1 MDKILKLAIFISAI
15 ILLLV
20 IVIYEI
26 LKIRRTIKIASRI
39 EKFTLK
45 VPGNSEPTIGDDFN
59 KSVNTLISKL
69 SSILSK
75 SVYFT
80 KKANKYDRYSAIKKN
95 PNYKYDV
102 YSIKILISI
111 LVFMVYT
118 VTSVLNRTFELPL
131 GLVFLVLGYFAT
143 DIYLEILNQIRI
155 KNIEGD
161 LLKAIIIMN
170 NAFKSGLN
178 ISNAID
184 VVINDLDGPV
194 KDEFM
199 LIKKDSSSGI
209 DTSEAFNRFYKRV
222 RLEDAQYI
230 SSSLSILNV
239 TGGNITFI
247 FSNIE
252 EALTNKKKLKDE
264 LKAMTASSMVVYR
277 ILTFMPFILIFII
290 LMLNKDYFNPLFN
303 NVLGIFAIVLV
314 LILYT
319 IYIFIIRKILKV
331 ELWEVLH

>member
-1 MDKILKLAIFISAI
+1 MDKILKLAIFISVI

-39 EKFTLK
+39 DKFTLK
-45 VPGNSEPTIGDDFN
+45 VPGNSESTIGDDFN
-59 KSVNTLISKL
+59 KSVNALISKM
-69 SSILSK
+69 SSILSR
-75 SVYFT
+75 SAYFT
-80 KKANKYDRYSAIKKN
+80 KRACKYDKYVTIKKN
-95 PNYKYDV
+95 SNYKFDV

-111 LVFMVYT
+111 LVFIIYT
-118 VTSVLNRTFELPL
+118 LTSVLNRTFELPL
-131 GLVFLVLGYFAT
+131 GLVFLVLGYFVT

-178 ISNAID
+178 IANAID

-199 LIKKDSSSGI
+199 LIKKDLSSGI
-209 DTSEAFNRFYKRV
+209 DTSEAFNRFYRRV

-252 EALTNKKKLKDE
+252 EALTNKKRLKDE

-303 NVLGIFAIVLV
+303 NVLGIFAIVLALV
-314 LILYT
+314 LYT
-319 IYIFIIRKILKV
+319 IYIFVIRKILKV
-331 ELWEVLH
+331 EL

>member
-1 MDKILKLAIFISAI
+1 MDKMLELAIVIGVI

-20 IVIYEI
+20 IVIYEF
-26 LKIRRTIKIASRI
+26 LKIRKTIKIANRI
-39 EKFTLK
+39 DKFTLK
-45 VPGNSEPTIGDDFN
+45 VPGKNEPTIGDDLN
-59 KSVNTLISKL
+59 RNVNSLISKI
-69 SSILSK
+69 SNILSK
-75 SVYFT
+75 STYFT

-118 VTSVLNRTFELPL
+118 VTSVLNKNFEFPI
-131 GLVFLVLGYFAT
+131 GLIFLVLGYFGT

-178 ISNAID
+178 ISNALD
-184 VVINDLDGPV
+184 VVITDLDGPV
-194 KDEFM
+194 RDEFM
-199 LIKKDSSSGI
+199 LIKKDLSSGI

-222 RLEDAQYI
+222 KLDDAQYI

-264 LKAMTASSMVVYR
+264 LKTMTASSMLVYR
-277 ILTFMPFILIFII
+277 VLTFMPFILIFII

-303 NVLGIFAIVLV
+303 NILGIFAIILA

-319 IYIFIIRKILKV
+319 IYILVIRKILKV
-331 ELWEVLH
+331 EV

>member
-1 MDKILKLAIFISAI
+1 MDKMLELAIVIGVI

-20 IVIYEI
+20 IVIYEF
-26 LKIRRTIKIASRI
+26 LKIRKTIKIANRI
-39 EKFTLK
+39 DKFTLK
-45 VPGNSEPTIGDDFN
+45 VPGKNEPTIGDDLN
-59 KSVNTLISKL
+59 RNVNSLISKI
-69 SSILSK
+69 SNILSK
-75 SVYFT
+75 STYFT

-118 VTSVLNRTFELPL
+118 VTSVLNKNFEFPI
-131 GLVFLVLGYFAT
+131 GLIFLVLGYFAI

-178 ISNAID
+178 ISNALD
-184 VVINDLDGPV
+184 VVITDLDGPV
-194 KDEFM
+194 RDEFM
-199 LIKKDSSSGI
+199 LIKKDLSSGI

-222 RLEDAQYI
+222 KLDDAQYI

-264 LKAMTASSMVVYR
+264 LKTMTASSMLVYR
-277 ILTFMPFILIFII
+277 VLTFMPFILIFII

-303 NVLGIFAIVLV
+303 NILGIFAIILA

-319 IYIFIIRKILKV
+319 IYILVIRKILKV
-331 ELWEVLH
+331 EV

>member
-1 MDKILKLAIFISAI
+1 MDKMLELAIVIGVI

-20 IVIYEI
+20 IVIYEF
-26 LKIRRTIKIASRI
+26 LKIRRTIKIANRI
-39 EKFTLK
+39 DKFTLK
-45 VPGNSEPTIGDDFN
+45 VPGKNEPTIGDDLN
-59 KSVNTLISKL
+59 RNVNSLIGKISN
-69 SSILSK
+69 ILSK
-75 SVYFT
+75 STYFT

-118 VTSVLNRTFELPL
+118 VTSVLNKNFEFPI
-131 GLVFLVLGYFAT
+131 GLIFIVLGYFAT

-178 ISNAID
+178 ISNALD
-184 VVINDLDGPV
+184 VVITDLDGPV
-194 KDEFM
+194 RDEFM
-199 LIKKDSSSGI
+199 LIKKDLSSGI

-222 RLEDAQYI
+222 KLDDAQYI

-264 LKAMTASSMVVYR
+264 LKAMTASSMLVYR
-277 ILTFMPFILIFII
+277 VLTFMPFILIFII
-290 LMLNKDYFNPLFN
+290 LILNKDYFNPLFN
-303 NVLGIFAIVLV
+303 NILGIFAIILA

-319 IYIFIIRKILKV
+319 IYILVIRKILKV
-331 ELWEVLH
+331 EV